1 MPPPLKGALV
11 RETARRGS
19 NVNDVAAGILA
30 DSFDVAYR
38 PTGRRRKVLA
48 GSSPVLLL
56 RVPQELKD
64 EIHAEA
70 SRRDTNA
77 NDVII
82 AALTDGLGVPRVRN
96 GKDTMAAT
104 NGVHGRGFMLLNIPG
119 LPSFRFDLSATKF
132 DWKEALPG
140 APETMTGES
149 LVLGG
154 LGNISINLLK
164 GPIRPYVMAG
174 LGAFHI
180 RNQLQTS
187 GEPDESTSQTRFG
200 VDGGAGLAIK
210 IKRLEMF
217 VEGRVQNVYTER
229 GVIDTKSI
237 QTVPVTFGIIF

>member
-1 MPPPLKGALV
+1 MRRIHSIVFGLALSTAAVPLSAQLPGMGLLSNRKPLV
-11 RETARRGS
+11 QVGFGGGMSVPTS
-19 NVNDVAAGILA
+19 NA
-30 DSFDVAYR
+30 
-38 PTGRRRKVLA
+38 K
-48 GSSPVLLL
+48 
-56 RVPQELKD
+56 
-64 EIHAEA
+64 EA
-70 SRRDTNA
+70 FE
-77 NDVII
+77 
-82 AALTDGLGVPRVRN
+82 
-96 GKDTMAAT
+96 
-104 NGVHGRGFMLLNIPG
+104 NGVHGRGFLMFNIPG

-187 GEPDESTSQTRFG
+187 GEPDESSSQTRFG
-200 VDGGAGLAIK
+200 VDGGAGLAFK

-229 GVIDTKSI
+229 GMIDTKSI

>member
-1 MPPPLKGALV
+1 MRRIHSSFVALALCI
-11 RETARRGS
+11 T
-19 NVNDVAAGILA
+19 
-30 DSFDVAYR
+30 
-38 PTGRRRKVLA
+38 
-48 GSSPVLLL
+48 
-56 RVPQELKD
+56 
-64 EIHAEA
+64 
-70 SRRDTNA
+70 
-77 NDVII
+77 
-82 AALTDGLGVPRVRN
+82 AALPLSAQLPGMGLISGRKPLVQVGFGGGMSVPTSN
-96 GKDTMAAT
+96 AKEAFE
-104 NGVHGRGFMLLNIPG
+104 NGVHGRGFMLLNLPG

-140 APETMTGES
+140 APATMTGES

-174 LGAFHI
+174 VGAFHI
-180 RNQLQTS
+180 RNELQTS
-187 GEPDESTSQTRFG
+187 GEPDESSSQTRFG
-200 VDGGAGLAIK
+200 IDGGAGLAIK

>member
-1 MPPPLKGALV
+1 MRRIHSIVLGLALSTAAVPLSAQLPGMGLISGRKPLV
-11 RETARRGS
+11 QVGFGGGMSVPTS
-19 NVNDVAAGILA
+19 NV
-30 DSFDVAYR
+30 
-38 PTGRRRKVLA
+38 K
-48 GSSPVLLL
+48 
-56 RVPQELKD
+56 
-64 EIHAEA
+64 EA
-70 SRRDTNA
+70 FE
-77 NDVII
+77 
-82 AALTDGLGVPRVRN
+82 
-96 GKDTMAAT
+96 
-104 NGVHGRGFMLLNIPG
+104 NGVHGRGFMLFNIPG

-140 APETMTGES
+140 APATMTGES

-174 LGAFHI
+174 VGAFHI
-180 RNQLQTS
+180 RNELQTS
-187 GEPDESTSQTRFG
+187 GEPDESSSQTRFG

>member
-1 MPPPLKGALV
+1 MRRIHSIVLGLALSTAAVPLSAQLPGMGLLSNRKPLV
-11 RETARRGS
+11 QVGFGGGMSVPTS
-19 NVNDVAAGILA
+19 NA
-30 DSFDVAYR
+30 
-38 PTGRRRKVLA
+38 K
-48 GSSPVLLL
+48 
-56 RVPQELKD
+56 
-64 EIHAEA
+64 EA
-70 SRRDTNA
+70 FE
-77 NDVII
+77 
-82 AALTDGLGVPRVRN
+82 
-96 GKDTMAAT
+96 
-104 NGVHGRGFMLLNIPG
+104 NGVHGRGFMLLNLPG

-140 APETMTGES
+140 APATMTGES

-174 LGAFHI
+174 VGAFHI

-187 GEPDESTSQTRFG
+187 GEPDESSSQTRFG